1 MTKVRLEIIDK
12 IEPISTL
19 LSPLS
24 NLEICNYHFI
34 PLHLIKIVNFN
45 PMQQWICIE
54 PGILASQETE
64 MPQRAAGSSLLRVR
78 NIGICGTDIHAFAGN
93 QPFFSYPRILG
104 HELAVEIMESDTF
117 SPGEF
122 ATIIPYFNCGSCNAC
137 EAGKPNCCEILQVFG
152 VHIDGGMREY
162 IVVEDRYIL
171 LGNGL
176 SADEL
181 ALVEPLSIAAHGLR
195 RATIQPSEKVLV
207 MGAGPIG
214 LFTILLAKIQGALVE
229 VAEPNAA
236 RLRFCIENLWVSEAA
251 ANAYSTVIDATGN
264 LAAIESGFAKIA
276 HGGKYVLIGLQK
288 HAISFSHP
296 EFHKREATLMSSR
309 NATIEDFRYVIGLF
323 RSGKI
328 DAGMFISHRFG
339 KNQLLDIFTKIN
351 EPGAQVIKAMIT
363 LAE

>member
-1 MTKVRLEIIDK
+1 
-12 IEPISTL
+12 
-19 LSPLS
+19 
-24 NLEICNYHFI
+24 
-34 PLHLIKIVNFN
+34 
-45 PMQQWICIE
+45 MQQWICNQ
-54 PGILASQETE
+54 PGTLSLQEAE
-64 MPQRAAGSSLLRVR
+64 MPLRTPGFSLLRVR

-104 HELAVEIMESDTF
+104 HELAVEIVESDTF
-117 SPGEF
+117 FPGEL
-122 ATIIPYFNCGSCNAC
+122 ATIIPYFNCATCGAC
-137 EAGKPNCCEILQVFG
+137 LMERSNCCENIQVFG
-152 VHIDGGMREY
+152 VHTDGGMREY

-171 LGNGL
+171 PGKGL

-195 RATIQPSEKVLV
+195 RADLKPGEKVLV

-229 VAEPNAA
+229 VAEPNKA
-236 RLRFCIENLWVSEAA
+236 RLQFCLDNLGIAEASA
-251 ANAYSTVIDATGN
+251 GTFNTVIDATGN
-264 LAAIESGFAKIA
+264 LHAIESGFAKMA

-288 HAISFSHP
+288 QAISFSHP

-309 NATIEDFRYVIGLF
+309 NATTEDFSYVMDLF

-328 DAGMFISHRFG
+328 QAEKFLSHRFT
-339 KNQLLDIFTKIN
+339 KNQVPGIFTKIN
-351 EPGAQVIKAMIT
+351 EPTQQVIKAMIS